1 MKILFHRIP
10 VMPFVSCV
18 IRCSAPPFPCPF
30 TRMTVQTCDPSVH
43 SCNHSHEIMPFA
55 HAGLYIESKSDLEA
69 AQSFDIVSDMDMM
82 GAHRRRSNTA
92 QRLDRLKKE
101 RRNQAKIKV
110 IHWKDN
116 CYSSDLTGMSRPS
129 LTRNLLLI
137 CFIFSPF
144 ESDR

>member
-1 MKILFHRIP
+1 
-10 VMPFVSCV
+10 
-18 IRCSAPPFPCPF
+18 
-30 TRMTVQTCDPSVH
+30 
-43 SCNHSHEIMPFA
+43 MPFA
-55 HAGLYIESKSDLEA
+55 HAGLYIDSKSELEA

-116 CYSSDLTGMSRPS
+116 CYSSDLTGMSRLS
-129 LTRNLLLI
+129 LTHTRTMLAANLLHFLASFPPHLI
-137 CFIFSPF
+137 VRPGLGSGIPDQAIAQIDWIERGC
-144 ESDR
+144 